1 MRPDIDER
9 VTRDRIRDLM
19 AEVLAHHG
27 QALPDDDTTALR
39 DIGFRSLDFSEL
51 ALRVEDAIGREL
63 NFDAPELRS
72 IATVADVLDLL
83 VALQDA

>member
-1 MRPDIDER
+1 MHPDTDQR
-9 VTRDRIRDLM
+9 VTRAQVRDLM
-19 AEVLAHHG
+19 AQVLAHHG
-27 QALPDDDTTALR
+27 QELPDDDATALR

-72 IATVADVLDLL
+72 ISTVADVLDLL
-83 VALQDA
+83 VALEDA